1 MMHAPGG
8 TTGIGEVIDTP
19 ELASLLSAAAGSAR

>member
-1 MMHAPGG
+1 MRHAPGR

-19 ELASLLSAAAGSAR
+19 ALASLLSAAAGSAK